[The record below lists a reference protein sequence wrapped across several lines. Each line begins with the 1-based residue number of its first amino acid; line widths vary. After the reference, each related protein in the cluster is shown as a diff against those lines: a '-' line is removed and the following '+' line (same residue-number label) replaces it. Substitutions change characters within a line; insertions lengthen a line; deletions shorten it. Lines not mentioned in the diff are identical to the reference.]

1 MAMFKTDAEIRRF
14 INLQLM
20 TVNDAPDI
28 LKNRY
33 SNYVSNVAD
42 DRQISF
48 ILSFKQWLIN

>member
-1 MAMFKTDAEIRRF
+1 MAMFQTDAEIRRF